1 MLTNYPF
8 FMRNTRQSKWV
19 MHIVGLLFILA
30 MATPV
35 STAQAESACADAPER
50 CVSYLFRT
58 YWQNNDGLRTFGRAI
73 GGSTVHFLPGN
84 TTYYTQAFE
93 RTVLEYFPGRG
104 DAQYRRVAVGQLWYD
119 TFRDQLQPVTADA
132 LPGTCSVVAEQHPEV
147 CGAILAYYH
156 ANGLQLDASLY
167 VTPTERR
174 SLFGMPITPVMQWS
188 HNGQTRLVQV
198 FTHARI
204 DYTVDATGTE
214 YVGLGDVVVDL
225 LNANVALPTTP
236 SAPINLLYS
245 SEGPLLDR
253 NTLDSHRT
261 AMPQTGYWQ
270 STSDG
275 VYIATSS
282 FGYLDYFY
290 TVWAGKGQKYVT
302 LTLLVKNARTQ
313 DQAPVYLDYSYVG
326 LIDSDGMRYAPS
338 EMTKYLATPF
348 TPTTITPGSSV
359 AGQLVFVVPTH
370 AAPAQVEIQLANM
383 DQYISRFV
391 QVIELR
397 VPALQ

>member
-1 MLTNYPF
+1 MTIYSFLI
-8 FMRNTRQSKWV
+8 RNTRQPKW
-19 MHIVGLLFILA
+19 MMYIAGLLFILA

-35 STAQAESACADAPER
+35 AATQTGSTCADTPER
-50 CVSYLFRT
+50 CVSYLFRS
-58 YWQNNDGLRTFGRAI
+58 YWQHNDGLRTFGRAI

-93 RTVLEYFPGRG
+93 RTILEYFPGQG

-119 TFRDQLQPVTADA
+119 TFRDQLQPVAAGTV
-132 LPGTCSVVAEQHPEV
+132 PGTCSIVAEHRPEV
-147 CGAILAYYH
+147 CGAMLAYYH
-156 ANGLQLDASLY
+156 ANGLQLDVNPF

-174 SLFGMPITPVMQWS
+174 SLFGMPITPVMQWN

-204 DYTVDATGTE
+204 DYTIDAAGQTH
-214 YVGLGDVVVDL
+214 VGLGDVVVDL

-236 SAPINLLYS
+236 STPINLLYAS
-245 SEGPLLDR
+245 AGALLDR
-253 NTLDSHRT
+253 TTLDSHRT
-261 AMPQTGYWQ
+261 AMPKTGYWQ
-270 STSDG
+270 SASDG
-275 VYIATSS
+275 VYVATSS

-290 TVWAGKGQKYVT
+290 TVKAGKGQKYVT
-302 LTLLVKNARTQ
+302 LTVLVKNERQ
-313 DQAPVYLDYSYVG
+313 EDQAPVYLDYSYIG
-326 LIDSDGMRYAPS
+326 LLDSDGMRYTPS

-348 TPTTITPGSSV
+348 SPTTIAPGNSV

-370 AAPAQVEIQLANM
+370 AAPAQLEIQLANM
-383 DQYISRFV
+383 DQFISRFV

-397 VPALQ
+397 VPAIQ